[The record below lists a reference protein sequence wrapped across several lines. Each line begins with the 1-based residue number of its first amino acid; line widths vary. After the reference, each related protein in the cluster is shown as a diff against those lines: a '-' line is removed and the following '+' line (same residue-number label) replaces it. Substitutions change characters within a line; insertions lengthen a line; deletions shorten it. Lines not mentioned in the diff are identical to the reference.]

1 MLYCFQNDP
10 VGLFHRRSAIHAR
23 ACAESKGN
31 ASTRFLHLRR
41 FGQPDTPTG
50 SHRNFEKRE
59 DTTMIMNPTAIKHVV
74 VDGHSLTLESFVA
87 IARYNATVELAP
99 SALEA
104 MQKSRALA
112 EKIAAELKEA
122 GAEVEVK

>member
-1 MLYCFQNDP
+1 
-10 VGLFHRRSAIHAR
+10 
-23 ACAESKGN
+23 
-31 ASTRFLHLRR
+31 
-41 FGQPDTPTG
+41 
-50 SHRNFEKRE
+50 
-59 DTTMIMNPTAIKHVV
+59 MIMNPTAIKHVV

-87 IARYNATVELAP
+87 ISRYNATVELAP